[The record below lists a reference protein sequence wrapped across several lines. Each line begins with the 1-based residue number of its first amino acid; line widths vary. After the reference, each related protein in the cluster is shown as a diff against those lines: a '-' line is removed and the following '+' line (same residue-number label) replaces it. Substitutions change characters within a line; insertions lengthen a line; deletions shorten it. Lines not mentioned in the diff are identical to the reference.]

1 MISRMFFH
9 TLAATVIVA
18 GLAGA
23 WQTFATPD
31 AGWSVAGEYRQQA
44 GGGHD
49 D

>member
-1 MISRMFFH
+1 MILRMFFH

-23 WQTFATPD
+23 WQVFATPD
-31 AGWSVAGEYRQQA
+31 TGWSVAVENRQQT